1 MEGNDTQKLSVYITW
16 KPTGSID
23 IDFANLDSVLG
34 RERAMQFMTIM
45 SRSLW
50 TCHIRTAFIDNFRVS
65 VARSESAAP
74 FIISPHD
81 FLRVTRDEIKRV
93 ACVAGFECDFLRN

>member
-1 MEGNDTQKLSVYITW
+1 MESNDTQKLSVYITW

-50 TCHIRTAFIDNFRVS
+50 TCQIRAAFIDSFIVRV
-65 VARSESAAP
+65 VRSESAAP